1 MSRVSMDEKSLTREI
16 EGLRHERDRLRF
28 LVQRFLSN
36 HDCLSMNQ
44 DNQIVDRWPTL
55 AQNAREVLLSID
67 NGKCI

>member
-1 MSRVSMDEKSLTREI
+1 MSRVSMNEKSLTREI
-16 EGLRHERDRLRF
+16 EGLGHERDMLRF

-36 HDCLSMNQ
+36 HDCLSMNK

-55 AQNAREVLLSID
+55 AQESREVLLSID

>member
-1 MSRVSMDEKSLTREI
+1 MSRVSMNEKSLTREI
-16 EGLRHERDRLRF
+16 EGLRYERDMLRF

-36 HDCLSMNQ
+36 HDCMSMNQ
-44 DNQIVDRWPTL
+44 DNQIVDSWPTL